1 MDKKK
6 LRYQVLTMRNALSD
20 EDVDRMSRSIVKKLE
35 DFPAYASAELI
46 MVYMDY
52 KREVMTTPLV
62 EKALEK
68 GKRIV
73 LPLTI
78 PDEHRLSLIEIKDLK
93 SDIMAGFKGIRE
105 PVYDINRSVAAQEL
119 DLVVVPGVVFDA
131 RGYRIGYGGGYYDRL
146 LKDVNACKVGLA
158 FEMQIHPVA
167 EERHDV
173 KMDYVITEKRI
184 INCSI

>member
-1 MDKKK
+1 LEKRE
-6 LRYQVLTMRNALSD
+6 LRSRELTMRNALSD
-20 EDVDRMSRSIVKKLE
+20 EEVERMSHSIAKRLE
-35 DFPAYASAELI
+35 DFPTYTSAELI

-52 KREVMTTPLV
+52 KKEVMTTPLV

-119 DLVVVPGVVFDA
+119 DLVVVPGVIFDA

-167 EERHDV
+167 EESHDV